1 MVRDMVVRDREREW
15 IGIELTDPFGKDK
28 IIGSEPGNRFAAS
41 GHLFYE
47 YVLNRRSAKNAGY
60 SGCKVRSV
68 LFHPQCSHR
77 VQL

>member
-41 GHLFYE
+41 DHLFYE
-47 YVLNRRSAKNAGY
+47 GMPHRRWAGM
-60 SGCKVRSV
+60 
-68 LFHPQCSHR
+68 PAIAA
-77 VQL
+77 